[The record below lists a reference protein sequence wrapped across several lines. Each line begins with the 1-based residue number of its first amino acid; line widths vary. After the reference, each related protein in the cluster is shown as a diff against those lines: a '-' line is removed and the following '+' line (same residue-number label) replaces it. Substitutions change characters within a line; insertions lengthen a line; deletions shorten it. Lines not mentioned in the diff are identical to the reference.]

1 MKLFSDFPIR
11 FRIFRLFGRCLKVK
25 IASLSAVLDA
35 LKITLR
41 AARCVWYLQD
51 TFDCLPRRALNVIST
66 KKEYPQRAQVEVY
79 KSQTGNL
86 FTYTCVCLTYMHAHS
101 DTRANNVTSGN

>member
-1 MKLFSDFPIR
+1 MELFSDFPIR
-11 FRIFRLFGRCLKVK
+11 IRIFGLFVRCLKVK

-66 KKEYPQRAQVEVY
+66 KIKECLQRAQVELY

-86 FTYTCVCLTYMHAHS
+86 FTYTCVCLTYMHAHT
-101 DTRANNVTSGN
+101 DTHTHSRIT